1 MHFRVHIESGDLQ
14 AFLCVPRMGSP
25 QFGECDSASWPRL
38 RDVSAVGPPPCCVS
52 EVSFQPLP
60 VMERREPGVLGLRE
74 CRWSPVSLPDMCPD
88 QVLLVRPEPGEHA
101 KASSSVSCA
110 IIAGFCCPLVITM
123 MPTPKDYTKP
133 RGIHFLF
140 PSEERLGI
148 KDLSKP
154 DYGEVVVCQSGLVPV
169 FWPSQLTSLEAAG
182 SCIIPHWLS
191 PAHQRCT
198 VTTGLKGT
206 ATPARRLTPE
216 GIPEIH
222 HVFQDPLHRSTT
234 SASAIQRI
242 SELKVIS
249 AIDPGNKPA
258 VGRLG
263 SCPGELLRTSQA
275 RPHVHSV
282 LLTTGF
288 PMYFNCQPPDR
299 LPGAVALATILQ
311 ALEKRASMVIDQR
324 ALSLHKKLVDEAAE
338 QGEGRSVGD
347 AQAFLCRDGDPKS
360 PSARKRNVE
369 HLGDPIDD
377 LFLSAHK
384 IPGISSPGVGDKGK
398 KLGMD
403 KVKEAMKRHIRN
415 GDILTLLRWSAN
427 QARLPGG
434 GTWLGA
440 YLTSPLPFH
449 HQKQPQREAEISR
462 GPVPG

>member
-14 AFLCVPRMGSP
+14 AFLCVPRTGCP

-60 VMERREPGVLGLRE
+60 VMEGREPGIGFG
-74 CRWSPVSLPDMCPD
+74 CP
-88 QVLLVRPEPGEHA
+88 
-101 KASSSVSCA
+101 ASSIKLTLAFHFRCRNGGSREKGTCPNPKARLEPRTPGSHLQNAQSGGTAVSCA

-123 MPTPKDYTKP
+123 MPAPKDYTKP

-154 DYGEVVVCQSGLVPV
+154 DYGEVVVCQSGHVPV
-169 FWPSQLTSLEAAG
+169 FWPSQLTSLDAVG

-191 PAHQRCT
+191 PVRQGCT
-198 VTTGLKGT
+198 VTTDLKGT

-216 GIPEIH
+216 GILEIH
-222 HVFQDPLHRSTT
+222 HVFQDPLRRSTA

-242 SELKVIS
+242 SELKVMS

-288 PMYFNCQPPDR
+288 PMYFNYQPPDR
-299 LPGAVALATILQ
+299 LPGATALAAILQ

-324 ALSLHKKLVDEAAE
+324 TLSLHKKLVDEAAE
-338 QGEGRSVGD
+338 QD

-415 GDILTLLRWSAN
+415 GDILTLLRWSAS

-440 YLTSPLPFH
+440 YLINKLL
-449 HQKQPQREAEISR
+449 EALC
-462 GPVPG
+462 GQV